1 MNGNELSHERFE
13 RIEAYLLGTLS
24 PEDRTRFE
32 AELEADEQLREE
44 VTLQREHIRAIQ
56 LGGFTR
62 TLEQA
67 AQRHSENDEGGQVLS
82 LARSRRNWVPWAAAI
97 AALVAVS
104 IWALVRPPLNERV
117 YAEFHVPDPGLPVP
131 MGAAEDHA
139 FHDAM
144 VAYKLG
150 DHAEALMKWEG
161 LRRTGRD
168 NDTLRYFIG
177 CATLESGRAGEA
189 LSLFTPLASSPGPF
203 QDKARWMLFMAAVK
217 AGRTSLLDSLDLS
230 NDPLLAD
237 RARRVRK
244 ALGRP

>member
-44 VTLQREHIRAIQ
+44 VSLQREHIRAIQ

-67 AQRHSENDEGGQVLS
+67 AQRHSENDESGRVLS
-82 LARSRRNWVPWAAAI
+82 LARSGRNWVPWAAAI
-97 AALVAVS
+97 AALVAVA

-161 LRRTGRD
+161 TPAYGPGQ
-168 NDTLRYFIG
+168 RY
-177 CATLESGRAGEA
+177 AA
-189 LSLFTPLASSPGPF
+189 LFHRLCHP
-203 QDKARWMLFMAAVK
+203 
-217 AGRTSLLDSLDLS
+217 
-230 NDPLLAD
+230 
-237 RARRVRK
+237 RVRK
-244 ALGRP
+244 GRGSTVALHAPGIFSRTFPGQGAVDALHGGGEGRANLAPGQSRSFG